1 MVALNVNG
9 VECRYGS
16 AKVLSG
22 INLDVKPGDFL
33 GILGPNG
40 SGKTTLLKS
49 ISRVLKPHVGSI
61 LIDKEEIYT
70 QKPLEVAKK
79 MAVVPQ
85 DNMVGFNFSVMDVV
99 LMGRNPHLGHFQME
113 SPKDIEIARKAM
125 ELTNT
130 WCLANR
136 SIHELSGG
144 ERQRVIIAR
153 ALAQEPKILLLDE
166 PMNNLDIINQLEIM
180 DLVKSLCAK
189 NDLAVVAVIH
199 DLNMAARY
207 CNMVLMLKS
216 GTIFAAGE
224 VETVLTSEN
233 IRSVFSVDAIVRK
246 NFVTNSLYVIPFS
259 PKKPSAE
266 KKCAVHVICGA
277 GTGTMLMKALVDEG
291 YIVTAGVLNRLD
303 SDFEVCEMLK
313 IPVVTEAPFSSIMD
327 TSYALNLEMLH
338 TASIVVVT
346 TVPFGLGNLRNL
358 EAAKEALKL
367 GIPTYVIDEVPIE
380 SRDFTGGK
388 ATQFMSELKEAG
400 AIFVKHQSDLPS
412 LFNLPKDKLADLPK
426 QAALG
431 HVKAPA
437 EDDNPKTGKK
447 HCV

>member
-1 MVALNVNG
+1 MVTLNVTG

-22 INLDVKPGDFL
+22 INLEVKPGDFV

-49 ISRVLKPHVGSI
+49 ISRVLKPHVGAI
-61 LIDKEEIYT
+61 LIDKDDIYS
-70 QKPLEVAKK
+70 QKPLEVAKR

-85 DNMVGFNFSVMDVV
+85 DSTVGFNFSAMDVV
-99 LMGRNPHLGHFQME
+99 LMGRNPHIGHFQME
-113 SPKDIEIARKAM
+113 SSKDVDIARKAM

-130 WCLANR
+130 WNLADRPIN
-136 SIHELSGG
+136 ELSGG

-166 PMNNLDIINQLEIM
+166 PMSHLDIINQLEIM
-180 DLVKSLCAK
+180 DLVKSLCIK
-189 NDLAVVAVIH
+189 NGLAVLAVIH

-207 CNMVLMLKS
+207 CNSVLMLKA
-216 GTIFAAGE
+216 GVVFAFGE
-224 VETVLTSEN
+224 VDIVLTSEN
-233 IRSVFSVDAIVRK
+233 IHSVFGVDAIVRK
-246 NFVTNSLYVIPFS
+246 NVVTNSLYVIPLS

-291 YIVTAGVLNRLD
+291 YTVTAGVLNQLD
-303 SDFEVCEMLK
+303 SDFDACEMLK
-313 IPVVTEAPFSSIMD
+313 IPAVTEAPFSSITD
-327 TSYALNLEMLH
+327 KSHTLNLVMMYP
-338 TASIVVVT
+338 ASLVVVT
-346 TVPFGLGNLRNL
+346 MVPFGLGNLRNL

-412 LFNLPKDKLADLPK
+412 LFNLPKDKLADLP
-426 QAALG
+426 QQVALG